1 MATSQGF
8 STETFA
14 EAVFVLDLVC
24 DRSNIMDMDK
34 PHEKYKFQI
43 ADAWAELTSYEQV
56 QRIIERKV
64 TDLRDLIRATANFL
78 PDQERANELV
88 LLDMVKHPSNIT
100 EAVRM
105 ALFIARGTGERLTP
119 TDIRQRAEQRGFNF
133 SEYTNPLASIHTIL
147 RRMKDSNPPEV
158 EVDESDGTYLLV
170 VGKPGE
176 MSPEYLEK
184 TRNKIWRKIVDKT
197 VDPAMMER
205 LFGEITAEVI
215 DDDFKKTKRKE
226 ISE

>member
-1 MATSQGF
+1 
-8 STETFA
+8 
-14 EAVFVLDLVC
+14 
-24 DRSNIMDMDK
+24 
-34 PHEKYKFQI
+34 
-43 ADAWAELTSYEQV
+43 
-56 QRIIERKV
+56 
-64 TDLRDLIRATANFL
+64 
-78 PDQERANELV
+78 
-88 LLDMVKHPSNIT
+88 
-100 EAVRM
+100 
-105 ALFIARGTGERLTP
+105 
-119 TDIRQRAEQRGFNF
+119 
-133 SEYTNPLASIHTIL
+133 
-147 RRMKDSNPPEV
+147 MKDSNPPEV